1 MKSGLVYSNTKVK
14 VLGYM
19 GREIFCAFFTG
30 VKSKLQVGK
39 NSALGNLITQHRKK
53 EKPKSGVLSAH

>member
-1 MKSGLVYSNTKVK
+1 
-14 VLGYM
+14 M